1 MNVVGEGR
9 GSKCRRLHKAEH
21 SGHATRSVPPGPA
34 AVQASEG
41 HYFPRL
47 GVTLQSKGSGRE
59 AIDF

>member
-41 HYFPRL
+41 HYFPR
-47 GVTLQSKGSGRE
+47 QSKGSGRE